1 LSKELANRKDSE
13 TLHIQ
18 TSTHKK
24 IHNPDIPSQER
35 KHQKKGGRGGRKE
48 RRGGKKKQQQQEG

>member
-35 KHQKKGGRGGRKE
+35 KHQKK
-48 RRGGKKKQQQQEG
+48 RGGKKKQQQQQQG

>member
-35 KHQKKGGRGGRKE
+35 KHQKKRGGEKREK
-48 RRGGKKKQQQQEG
+48 GGKKKQQQQQQG

>member
-24 IHNPDIPSQER
+24 IHNPDIPSQGR